1 MMFPGLD
8 SLNLK
13 KPPEYE
19 KIPSR
24 TENAIDYWGG
34 EAYNICERKE
44 GHDVKKCS
52 IKAPFFEIGPK
63 SYLYGQDVIDLA
75 IAADAASEKYDVD
88 IIFTTPVVEI
98 ARVKAATK
106 RIHVFAPHMDPI
118 YPGRG
123 LADILPES
131 LVAAGA
137 EGVMLNHVEKPVT
150 FEVLGETIKRAEE
163 VGLTTI
169 VCADSM
175 ADASK
180 IATLNPDIIV
190 AEPSELIGTGVSVGP
205 EYVKAATDAVKN
217 VNENILV
224 LTAAGIANGEDVY
237 NTIIAGADATGSS
250 SGVAKAADRAAMV
263 DEMIAAVRKAWDE
276 RHK

>member
-1 MMFPGLD
+1 MEVAL
-8 SLNLK
+8 
-13 KPPEYE
+13 
-19 KIPSR
+19 
-24 TENAIDYWGG
+24 
-34 EAYNICERKE
+34 
-44 GHDVKKCS
+44 
-52 IKAPFFEIGPK
+52 
-63 SYLYGQDVIDLA
+63 
-75 IAADAASEKYDVD
+75 AADAASEKYDVGV
-88 IIFTTPVVEI
+88 IFTCPVVDI
-98 ARVKAATK
+98 RRVAEATK
-106 RIHVFAPHMDPI
+106 RLHVFAPHMDPI

-123 LADILPES
+123 LADTLPES

-137 EGVMLNHVEKPVT
+137 EGVMLNHVEKPLDFDT
-150 FEVLGETIKRAEE
+150 LAATIKRADE

-205 EYVKAATDAVKN
+205 EYVEAATKCVKS

-224 LTAAGIANGEDVY
+224 LTAAGIANGTDVY

-250 SGVAKAADRAAMV
+250 SGVAKAEDRAAMV

>member
-1 MMFPGLD
+1 M
-8 SLNLK
+8 SNCK
-13 KPPEYE
+13 
-19 KIPSR
+19 
-24 TENAIDYWGG
+24 
-34 EAYNICERKE
+34 
-44 GHDVKKCS
+44 

-63 SYLYGQDVIDLA
+63 SYLYGDDILA
-75 IAADAASEKYDVD
+75 LALAADQASEKYDVD
-88 IIFTTPVVEI
+88 IIFTCPVVDI
-98 ARVKAATK
+98 RRVKEATK

-118 YPGRG
+118 PVGRG

-137 EGVMLNHVEKPVT
+137 EGVMLNHVEKPLS
-150 FEVLGETIKRAEE
+150 FEVLSQTIDRANE

-180 IATLNPDIIV
+180 IASLHPDIIV

-205 EYVKAATDAVKN
+205 EYVEAAMQSVKSVDA
-217 VNENILV
+217 NILV
-224 LTAAGIANGEDVY
+224 LTAAGISNGTDVY

-250 SGVAKAADRAAMV
+250 SGVAKAADRGAMV

-276 RHK
+276 RHN

>member
-1 MMFPGLD
+1 M
-8 SLNLK
+8 K
-13 KPPEYE
+13 
-19 KIPSR
+19 
-24 TENAIDYWGG
+24 
-34 EAYNICERKE
+34 
-44 GHDVKKCS
+44 HCS
-52 IKAPFFEIGPK
+52 IRAPFFEIGPK

-75 IAADAASEKYDVD
+75 KAADAMSEKYDVD

-106 RIHVFAPHMDPI
+106 RLHVFAPHMDPLR
-118 YPGRG
+118 PGRG

-137 EGVMLNHVEKPVT
+137 EGVMLNHAEKPLT
-150 FEVLGETIKRAEE
+150 FDVLKETIARAEE

-175 ADASK
+175 ADAAK
-180 IATLNPDIIV
+180 IATLAPDIIV

-205 EYVKAATDAVKN
+205 EYVEAATRAVKD
-217 VNENILV
+217 VNQEILV

-263 DEMIAAVRKAWDE
+263 EEMIAAVRRAWDE
-276 RHK
+276 RHA

>member
-1 MMFPGLD
+1 M
-8 SLNLK
+8 K
-13 KPPEYE
+13 TCK
-19 KIPSR
+19 
-24 TENAIDYWGG
+24 
-34 EAYNICERKE
+34 
-44 GHDVKKCS
+44 

-63 SYLYGQDVIDLA
+63 SYLYGDDILHLA
-75 IAADAASEKYDVD
+75 QAADAASEKYGVD
-88 IIFTTPVVEI
+88 IIFTCPVVDI
-98 ARVKAATK
+98 RRVKENTK
-106 RIHVFAPHMDPI
+106 HIHVFAPHMDPI
-118 YPGRG
+118 PVGRG

-150 FEVLGETIKRAEE
+150 FEVLAETIKRAEE

-175 ADASK
+175 ADASR
-180 IATLNPDIIV
+180 IATLHPDIIV
-190 AEPSELIGTGVSVGP
+190 AEPSELIGTGVSVGA
-205 EYVKAATDAVKN
+205 EYVAAATKSVKDVDA
-217 VNENILV
+217 NILV

-263 DEMIAAVRKAWDE
+263 DEMIAAVRKAWNE
-276 RHK
+276 RH

>member
-1 MMFPGLD
+1 MI
-8 SLNLK
+8 SNCK
-13 KPPEYE
+13 
-19 KIPSR
+19 
-24 TENAIDYWGG
+24 
-34 EAYNICERKE
+34 
-44 GHDVKKCS
+44 

-75 IAADAASEKYDVD
+75 IAADKASEKYGVD
-88 IIFTTPVVEI
+88 IIFTTPIVEI

-106 RIHVFAPHMDPI
+106 NIHVFAPHMDPI
-118 YPGRG
+118 VPGRG

-137 EGVMLNHVEKPVT
+137 EGVMLNHVEKPLDFDT
-150 FEVLGETIKRAEE
+150 LAKTIVRAEE

-205 EYVKAATDAVKN
+205 EYVEAATKCVKD
-217 VNENILV
+217 VNADILV
-224 LTAAGIANGEDVY
+224 LTAAGIANGQDVY

-250 SGVAKAADRAAMV
+250 SGIAKAADRAAMV

-276 RHK
+276 RNA